1 MSEGEGKK
9 AGVITHYFPKVQAAV
24 VKFET
29 DVKIGDKVKIVGQ
42 RGESH
47 EQFEVEQ
54 EVSSL
59 QKDRTPVDSAKSGDE
74 LGMKVEKEVQEGDE
88 VYLI

>member
-47 EQFEVEQ
+47 EQFEAEQ

-59 QKDRTPVDSAKSGDE
+59 QKDRAPVESAKKGDE

-88 VYLI
+88 VYLV

>member
-1 MSEGEGKK
+1 MSEGDGKK
-9 AGVITHYFPKVQAAV
+9 AGVVTHYFPKVQAAV

-29 DVKIGDKVKIVGQ
+29 DVKVGDKVKIAGQ

-47 EQFEVEQ
+47 EAFEFEQ

-74 LGMKVEKEVQEGDE
+74 LGMKVDQEVQEGDE
-88 VYLI
+88 VYLT

>member
-1 MSEGEGKK
+1 MSEGDGKK
-9 AGVITHYFPKVQAAV
+9 AGVVTHYFPKVQAAV
-24 VKFET
+24 VKFEA
-29 DVKIGDKVKIVGQ
+29 DVKVGDKIKIIGQ

-47 EQFEVEQ
+47 QQFETEQ

-59 QKDRTPVDSAKSGDE
+59 QKDRTPVDQAKSGDE

-88 VYLI
+88 VFLV